1 MKDALHGESQIL
13 VVAVDGSW
21 VLSSMGGGEFLSSGQ
36 QRFDG
41 LVAEHEQGSDGPQ
54 ARRNGF
60 VATGRADP
68 LDDLFTAKFL
78 QIVCCLAG
86 AVGGWTLIAA
96 RASPGEMQIAP
107 GRPTLEYC
115 VLKVPLLSKT

>member
-1 MKDALHGESQIL
+1 MKDALHSESQIP

-21 VLSSMGGGEFLSSGQ
+21 MLCSTGGGEFLSSGQ

-60 VATGRADP
+60 VATGGADP

-78 QIVCCLAG
+78 QVVCCLAG
-86 AVGGWTLIAA
+86 AVGGGALIAE
-96 RASPGEMQIAP
+96 RASLGGQCGGGETI
-107 GRPTLEYC
+107 G
-115 VLKVPLLSKT
+115 